1 MDSYFEKGVRLH
13 GTLWVKG
20 YVHFDGYFEGEIY
33 STNDFVVGKAGKVL
47 GNIKTYNVTN
57 KGNIQGNL
65 FAENKVTLAD
75 GSRLAGDIST
85 YSLIVDEGSNFE
97 GRCKMID
104 VPPKS
109 IKEEIQCLDRPL
121 PAKNIKT
128 SKVFKTPSFR
138 QIWKYTINKICIATA
153 IFVISGGTLFIPK
166 EKQND
171 LGTFVKKGSQIGDI
185 TRIIFDD

>member
-1 MDSYFEKGVRLH
+1 MDSYFEKKVRLH
-13 GTLWVKG
+13 GTLLVIG

-33 STNDFVVGKAGKVL
+33 SSNNFVVGNSGKVL

-97 GRCKMID
+97 GRCK
-104 VPPKS
+104 
-109 IKEEIQCLDRPL
+109 
-121 PAKNIKT
+121 
-128 SKVFKTPSFR
+128 
-138 QIWKYTINKICIATA
+138 
-153 IFVISGGTLFIPK
+153 
-166 EKQND
+166 
-171 LGTFVKKGSQIGDI
+171 
-185 TRIIFDD
+185 

>member
-13 GTLWVKG
+13 GTLSVNG
-20 YVHFDGYFEGEIY
+20 SVHFDGYFEGEIF
-33 STNDFVVGKAGKVL
+33 SSNHFVVGKAGKVL

-57 KGNIQGNL
+57 KGNIQGNIY
-65 FAENKVTLAD
+65 AENKVALIED
-75 GSRLAGDIST
+75 SRLTGDIAT
-85 YSLIVDEGSNFE
+85 YRLVVDEGSNFE

-109 IKEEIQCLDRPL
+109 IKEEIQSLDRPL
-121 PAKNIKT
+121 PTKNIKT

-153 IFVISGGTLFIPK
+153 IFVISGGTLFIPSSR
-166 EKQND
+166 N
-171 LGTFVKKGSQIGDI
+171 T
-185 TRIIFDD
+185 

>member
-1 MDSYFEKGVRLH
+1 M
-13 GTLWVKG
+13 
-20 YVHFDGYFEGEIY
+20 
-33 STNDFVVGKAGKVL
+33 VGKSGKVL

-109 IKEEIQCLDRPL
+109 
-121 PAKNIKT
+121 
-128 SKVFKTPSFR
+128 
-138 QIWKYTINKICIATA
+138 
-153 IFVISGGTLFIPK
+153 
-166 EKQND
+166 
-171 LGTFVKKGSQIGDI
+171 
-185 TRIIFDD
+185 

>member
-1 MDSYFEKGVRLH
+1 MDSYFEKKVRLH

-33 STNDFVVGKAGKVL
+33 SSNNFVVGKAGKVL

-65 FAENKVTLAD
+65 FAENKVALID
-75 GSRLAGDIST
+75 ESRLTGDITT
-85 YSLIVDEGSNFE
+85 YRLTVDEGSNFD

-109 IKEEIQCLDRPL
+109 ITEEIEDLKPPVPSQKKKLSQIL
-121 PAKNIKT
+121 KT
-128 SKVFKTPSFR
+128 STDQKVGILSS
-138 QIWKYTINKICIATA
+138 I
-153 IFVISGGTLFIPK
+153 VISLVAG
-166 EKQND
+166 
-171 LGTFVKKGSQIGDI
+171 
-185 TRIIFDD
+185 IIWYII